1 MIAILKKEISSF
13 FASPVGYLV
22 FGVFI
27 LINGLFLWVFRG
39 DFNILDY
46 GFADL
51 SAFFMLAPWVLLFL
65 IPAVTMRSFSEEK
78 KQGTLELLLT
88 KPVSVLQIV
97 LGKFFG
103 AFLLIVIALFPTLLY
118 VLAINSL
125 ADQTSLDLG
134 NIFGSY
140 FGLLFLSAAYNAIGL
155 FASSITNNQIVSFIS
170 ALGISF
176 LFFLGFESLVE
187 LSSLEFFSFISLNE
201 HYQSIGQGVI
211 DTRDI
216 IYFIAIAALFIW
228 LTTQVIAN
236 RKMTATSLIIL
247 PLAIIAILV
256 ASQNLNVRWD
266 LTKDQRYTLNDAT
279 RSILKDTDEL
289 LKIDVFLE
297 GDGFTSEFKKLQ
309 RETKQLLE
317 EFEATSSNVD
327 YIFINPL
334 EDEFSREE
342 NIQLLTERGL
352 TPMQVSVQQIGKTS
366 QEIVFPWAL
375 ASYGEVT
382 VKIPL
387 IKNNI
392 GANQQDLVQNSVQ
405 HLEYAFADAFSK
417 LVYPKRKKIAVLRGN
432 GQLPNANIA
441 DLVTALRDYY
451 FIAPF
456 TLDSTLKSPTKTL
469 SQINEYDLIINAKPT
484 EAFSEEEKY
493 VIDQFIMQGG
503 KSLWLLDVVA
513 IDTDSLY
520 NKSGT
525 AFATNLDLNL
535 TDLLFKYGVRINSNL
550 VNDLYSAPITLAS
563 GQDSQSRF
571 NQYPWFYSPLVN
583 TERFN
588 HPITTNVNSIKFNF
602 SSQIDTL
609 KNAIEKHILL
619 KSSDLTKVD
628 GLPKEIN
635 LSIATKEPIPKQYVA
650 GPQNLAV
657 LLEGNFKSGYLNRIK
672 PFEAPDNLDSSEKTK
687 MIIVSDGDLAK
698 NEVGRDGPAELGFDR
713 FTGTLYGNK
722 EFLLN
727 AVNYLLDDTGLVQI
741 RSKELSIGFLDQ
753 QKISKERGKWQLIMI
768 VLPLVILLIVGVLVN
783 YFRKRKYAY
792 Q

>member
-103 AFLLIVIALFPTLLY
+103 SFLLIVIALLPTLLY
-118 VLAINSL
+118 VFAINSL

-134 NIFGSY
+134 SIFGSY
-140 FGLLFLSAAYNAIGL
+140 LGLLFLSAAYNAIGL

-176 LFFLGFESLVE
+176 LFFLGFESIAD
-187 LSSLEFFSFISLNE
+187 LSSIEFLSFISLNE

-211 DTRDI
+211 DTSDI
-216 IYFIAIAALFIW
+216 IYFIAIAAQFIW

-236 RKMTATSLIIL
+236 RKKTATSLIIL
-247 PLAIIAILV
+247 PIAIIAILV
-256 ASQNLNVRWD
+256 ASQNLNIRWD
-266 LTKDQRYTLNDAT
+266 LTKDQRYTLNEAT
-279 RSILKDTDEL
+279 KSILNDTSQL
-289 LKIDVFLE
+289 LKIDVFLQGE
-297 GDGFTSEFKKLQ
+297 GFTSEFKKLQ

-352 TPMQVSVQQIGKTS
+352 TPMQVSVQQSGKTS

-469 SQINEYDLIINAKPT
+469 SQLNEYDLIINAKPT

-493 VIDQFIMQGG
+493 LLDQFIMHGG
-503 KSLWLLDVVA
+503 KSLWLLDAVA

-563 GQDSQSRF
+563 GEDSQSRF

-583 TERFN
+583 PERFN

-602 SSQIDTL
+602 TSQIDTL
-609 KNAIEKHILL
+609 INNVEKHILL
-619 KSSDLTKVD
+619 KSSELTKVD
-628 GLPKEIN
+628 GLPKAID
-635 LSIATKEPIPKQYVA
+635 LSMATKEPIPEQYVA

-657 LLEGNFKSGYLNRIK
+657 LLEGNFKSGYLNRVK
-672 PFEAPDNLDSSEKTK
+672 PFEIPDNINNSEKTK
-687 MIIVSDGDLAK
+687 MIIISDGDLSK
-698 NEVGRDGPAELGFDR
+698 NDVGRDGPIELGFDR

-727 AVNYLLDDTGLVQI
+727 AVNYLLDDTGLLQI

-753 QKISKERGKWQLIMI
+753 QKISRERGKWQLIMI
-768 VLPLVILLIVGVLVN
+768 ALPLVILLIIGVLVN

-792 Q
+792 

>member
-103 AFLLIVIALFPTLLY
+103 AFLLIAIALLPTLLY

-125 ADQTSLDLG
+125 TDQTSLDLG
-134 NIFGSY
+134 SIFGSY

-155 FASSITNNQIVSFIS
+155 FASSITNNQIISFIS

-176 LFFLGFESLVE
+176 LFFLGFESLVD
-187 LSSLEFFSFISLNE
+187 LSSIEFFSFISLNE
-201 HYQSIGQGVI
+201 HYESIRQGVI

-236 RKMTATSLIIL
+236 RKKTATSLIIL
-247 PLAIIAILV
+247 PLTIIAILV

-266 LTKDQRYTLNDAT
+266 LTKDQRYTLNEAT

-352 TPMQVSVQQIGKTS
+352 TPMQVSVQQSGKTS

-375 ASYGEVT
+375 ASYGEIT

-469 SQINEYDLIINAKPT
+469 SQLNEYDLIINAKPA

-571 NQYPWFYSPLVN
+571 NQYPWFYSPLIN

-635 LSIATKEPIPKQYVA
+635 LSIATKEPIPEQYVA

-657 LLEGNFKSGYLNRIK
+657 LLEGNFKSGYLNRLK
-672 PFEAPDNLDSSEKTK
+672 PFEATDNLDSSKKTK

-698 NEVGRDGPAELGFDR
+698 NEVGRDGPVELGFDR

-727 AVNYLLDDTGLVQI
+727 GVNYLLDDTGLLQI